1 VVALAPGL
9 VVLVRFPFSD
19 LSSSK
24 LRPAVVLA
32 HAGGVDWVLCQVTSN
47 PYGDPAAIATTG
59 ASFRSGGLSRDS
71 FARPGKLF
79 TASASIVIRE
89 AGALLPGVHHAI
101 VQSVIGLLQS
111 GVKQA

>member
-1 VVALAPGL
+1 MVALAPGL

-32 HAGGVDWVLCQVTSN
+32 HAGGVDWALCQVTSN
-47 PYGDPAAIATTG
+47 PYGDSAAIPLTAN
-59 ASFRSGGLSRDS
+59 SFASGGLNRDS

-89 AGALLPGVHHAI
+89 AGALLPVTHHTI
-101 VQSVIGLLQS
+101 VNSVVALLQA
-111 GVKQA
+111 GLH